1 MNEFNNIKN
10 RFDTNQVVRDTVNA
24 SSLSAVEVQQNYD
37 KKLKRSIVRNFVK
50 DLEFSG
56 WDITEYSDG
65 SIMIDTEYDSETYS
79 SYAEAFDVYKD
90 TFIDDVYKGI
100 LDK

>member
-56 WDITEYSDG
+56 WDITENSDG
-65 SIMIDTEYDSETYS
+65 LVLRQE
-79 SYAEAFDVYKD
+79 
-90 TFIDDVYKGI
+90 KGLI
-100 LDK
+100 K